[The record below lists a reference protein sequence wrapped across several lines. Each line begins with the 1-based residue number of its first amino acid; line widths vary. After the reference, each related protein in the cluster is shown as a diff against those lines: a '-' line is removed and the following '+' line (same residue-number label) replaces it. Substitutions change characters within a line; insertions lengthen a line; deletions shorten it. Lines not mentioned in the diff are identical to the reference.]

1 MQNKNISCD
10 ITTIT
15 KYKMTKFVCGRDYI
29 VMENVKFDAKAIIS
43 RGNNQQLT
51 SERTITKRNE
61 KIRLK

>member
-15 KYKMTKFVCGRDYI
+15 KYKMAKFVCGRDYI